1 MGLVC
6 LFSPVP
12 KMDLEQ
18 QLQILVNNAPQDGVT
33 PRVIEQGVTPVLKV
47 FAQQLQH
54 LEYYVIQT
62 LDQGWVLTTLSNRA
76 TPNLAKKVIY
86 AFSTLKDAH
95 NFQGKSNPNVI
106 AVLIPVTHILFQ
118 LFAMKQVDSIV
129 FMEVPGDLA
138 TGKEVLCS
146 DLQKLVNH
154 QLQQFQNRLNYI
166 PPNLA

>member
-1 MGLVC
+1 
-6 LFSPVP
+6 
-12 KMDLEQ
+12 MDLEQ
-18 QLQILVNNAPQDGVT
+18 QLAILVNNAPQDGVT
-33 PRVIEQGVTPVLKV
+33 PRVIEQGVAPVLKV

-86 AFSTLKDAH
+86 AFSTLKDAY
-95 NFQGKSNPNVI
+95 NFQGKSNPEVI

-129 FMEVPGDLA
+129 FMERPGDLS

-154 QLQQFQNRLNYI
+154 QLQQFQNSLSNI
-166 PPNLA
+166 PSNLA